1 VTTSQPLEP
10 GLLRVF
16 RLFAILQAVLT
27 GAEVARLAH
36 IAIAHGMPPA
46 AVVPADAF
54 ALCGFGGTL
63 VLVVYLGW
71 PWVQHVM
78 GARFMPVGVVLAA
91 ATALAAAHLEFVVN
105 YRMEGFDPSAAVE
118 LWEAA
123 LMLLAPLVVL
133 AWQYR
138 FRIVVGYCLLTGI
151 LDWGV
156 KVLVLGRLSPDL
168 EVVESFL
175 MLRSL
180 LYLAVGYMLVQLMV
194 AQREQRQALARA
206 NARLADYA
214 TALEDLATTRERNR
228 LARELH
234 DTLAHTLSGL
244 AVQLEA
250 VLALWHADPD
260 RSHALLQRSL
270 DATRQGL
277 AETRGAIQSLRAGPL
292 EDLGLG
298 LAVRDL
304 AEAAAGRAGFAL
316 TLNVLPD
323 PGRLAPSVE
332 QCVFRVAQEALE
344 NAVRHSGARQ
354 VTVQLERAARD
365 LILTIADDG
374 CGFAYNAQPPL
385 PSPAAGEERPA
396 NARPVPGSR
405 REEREPG
412 KWGDVHFGLSGM
424 RERAELAAGRLEVSS
439 APGQGTRVRLVI
451 EATESDDD

>member
-1 VTTSQPLEP
+1 MTPIMRGHDPSHYLPSPQRCYNAPVTKPHPLEP

-16 RLFAILQAVLT
+16 RLFAVLQAVLT
-27 GAEVARLAH
+27 GAEAARLAH
-36 IAIAHGMPPA
+36 IAIAHGMPPV
-46 AVVPADAF
+46 AVAPAYAF

-63 VLVVYLGW
+63 LLVVYLGW

-78 GARFMPVGVVLAA
+78 GARFMPLGVALATV
-91 ATALAAAHLEFVVN
+91 TALAGAHLEFVVN

-138 FRIVVGYCLLTGI
+138 FRVVLGYCLLTGV
-151 LDWGV
+151 LDWGT
-156 KVLVLGRLSPDL
+156 KVLVLGRLSPEL

-175 MLRSL
+175 ALRSI
-180 LYLAVGYMLVQLMV
+180 LYLAVGYMIVQLMI

-214 TALEDLATTRERNR
+214 TALEQLATTRERNR

-250 VLALWHADPD
+250 VLALWRSDPD
-260 RSHALLQRSL
+260 RSHRLLEGSL
-270 DATRQGL
+270 DATRRGL

-304 AEAAAGRAGFAL
+304 AETAAGRAGFAL
-316 TLNVLPD
+316 KLDVPPD
-323 PGRLAPSVE
+323 LGRLAPRVE

-344 NAVRHSGARQ
+344 NAIRHSGARR
-354 VTVQLERAARD
+354 VTVQLERAAD
-365 LILTIADDG
+365 NLILTIADDG
-374 CGFAYNAQPPL
+374 QGFQID
-385 PSPAAGEERPA
+385 G
-396 NARPVPGSR
+396 PGT
-405 REEREPG
+405 E
-412 KWGDVHFGLSGM
+412 DHFGLRGM
-424 RERAELAAGRLEVSS
+424 RERAELACGRLEVSS
-439 APGQGTRVRLVI
+439 APGQGTRVRLAI
-451 EATESDDD
+451 EATERGDD